1 MDATPE
7 SSVDLTT
14 VCWSAA
20 ERLATHKTLRGVVR
34 GGPRMESAYIVLP
47 PSAGGK
53 SMAVAIEKQT
63 ILALQARSTL
73 IIVMRATASGCRPV
87 IQLACMSTHP
97 VAA

>member
-1 MDATPE
+1 MG
-7 SSVDLTT
+7 
-14 VCWSAA
+14 AA

-63 ILALQARSTL
+63 ILALQARLVRQS
-73 IIVMRATASGCRPV
+73 IARARAP
-87 IQLACMSTHP
+87 
-97 VAA
+97 